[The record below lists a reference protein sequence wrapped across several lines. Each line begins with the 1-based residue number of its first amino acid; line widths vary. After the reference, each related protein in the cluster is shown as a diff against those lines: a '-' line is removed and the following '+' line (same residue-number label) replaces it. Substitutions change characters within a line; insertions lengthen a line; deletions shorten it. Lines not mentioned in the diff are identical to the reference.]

1 MNDNEFAYDRVPYP
15 SYTFPQ
21 TRPDSLAVLAAIN
34 GMKPT
39 PPDKCRVLELGCG
52 DGANL
57 LSFAYVLPGSEFVG
71 VDLSAV
77 HIADGKASAEQL
89 DLSNISLIHEDVM
102 NFSREVYGEFDYVIA
117 HGLYSWVPEFV
128 RAKVLQI
135 YAECLA
141 PHGVGYISYN
151 TYPGCRLREVAWG
164 MLKFHTRSI
173 GDPMEKVEAG
183 TAFVKSLSEVIDP
196 NSLYQAVL
204 KAELAHFAERTPEN
218 IFHDDFADINQP
230 FYFHEFVS
238 QIRPHGLQFLSEVGA
253 FWTENS
259 SFPADVERKLDEFC
273 PDLIRREQYVDFL
286 TNRRFR
292 SSLICRDDVPLN
304 REPEPDI
311 LRDFYVASQVS
322 PQSTPPR
329 ISDSTMETFL
339 AAEGGS
345 IESNH
350 PLTKAAL
357 IYLEQVWTRC
367 IPFDELIENAARL
380 IGTTSETLDSVE
392 IQKASAYLLEFVKS
406 GHVYLHRYQ
415 PTFAS
420 SPGQFPK
427 SSLFARWQIQRESE
441 IVTSLSGMGFK
452 PDSDFMR
459 LVMSLLDGTRD
470 RAALIA
476 KIKAKTEVEA
486 PGKAKYEFELPR
498 MVEAELNEMAKLGL
512 LIQ

>member
-34 GMKPT
+34 GMNPAR
-39 PPDKCRVLELGCG
+39 PDKCRVLELGCG

-57 LSFAYVLPGSEFVG
+57 LSFAYILPDSEFVG

-89 DLSNISLIHEDVM
+89 GLSNVLLIHEDVM
-102 NFSREVYGEFDYVIA
+102 NFSRERFGEFDYIIA

-128 RAKVLQI
+128 RVKVLQI

-141 PHGVGYISYN
+141 PQGVGYISYN
-151 TYPGCRLREVAWG
+151 TYPGCRLREMAWG
-164 MLKFHTRSI
+164 MLRFHTRAI
-173 GDPMEKVEAG
+173 EDPMQKVEAG
-183 TAFVKSLSEVIDP
+183 TAFVKSLSEVVDP

-204 KAELAHFAERTPEN
+204 KTELAHFGERTPEN
-218 IFHDDFADINQP
+218 IFHDDFADLNQP
-230 FYFHEFVS
+230 FYFHQFVK
-238 QIRPHGLQFLSEVGA
+238 QIEPHGLQFLSEVGA

-259 SFPADVERKLDEFC
+259 RLPADVEKKLDEFG
-273 PDLIRREQYVDFL
+273 DNLIRREQYEDFL
-286 TNRRFR
+286 TNRSFR
-292 SSLICRDDVPLN
+292 SSLICRDNVLLN
-304 REPEPDI
+304 RKPEPGI
-311 LRDFYVASQVS
+311 LREFYIASQVH
-322 PQSTPPR
+322 PQSAAPR
-329 ISDSTMETFL
+329 IADSTMETFV
-339 AAEGGS
+339 AAEGGT
-345 IESNH
+345 IQSNH

-357 IYLEQVWTRC
+357 VNLEQIWTRC
-367 IPFDELIENAARL
+367 IPFKELMDNAARL
-380 IGTTSETLDSVE
+380 TGETVSSAEIG
-392 IQKASAYLLEFVKS
+392 KASANLLGFVRS

-415 PTFAS
+415 PKFATI
-420 SPGQFPK
+420 PGEFPK
-427 SSLFARWQIQRESE
+427 SSEFARWQIQRKSE

-476 KIKAKTEVEA
+476 EIKSRTEVQSA
-486 PGKAKYEFELPR
+486 GKTKYEAELPR
-498 MVEAELNEMAKLGL
+498 MVDTELKEMAKLGL
-512 LIQ
+512 LML